1 MTLTKR
7 SKHWHYRFRW
17 RGQEYS
23 GSTGLTSHRDAVEYE
38 RQLRHRD
45 VRTTLR
51 YVEVGLADLR
61 DASERTWGGQIR
73 HTDQADTA

>member
-23 GSTGLTSHRDAVEYE
+23 GSTGLTS
-38 RQLRHRD
+38 HRD